1 MMLNTTQQFEKEMVQ
16 IIKFAKGRGYDLSK
30 LDSEMMDEIMFEW
43 NKHNLEFYKNFE
55 AQTIET
61 KKEILGL

>member
-1 MMLNTTQQFEKEMVQ
+1 MMQNTTQQFEKEMVQ

-30 LDSEMMDEIMFEW
+30 LDSEMMDEIIFEW

-55 AQTIET
+55 AQTIRT